1 MLPYPPEQPL
11 ADIQVRKRM
20 GGEEVEGC
28 GHGCQPKMAHMPCH
42 AMPCQHAPCSIRD
55 KPRQWD
61 RKRISRQLFE
71 LFGQVEVQS
80 GTDWRLDC
88 QGASHQG
95 GTDCL
100 TLPGCC
106 LTGGIGTSH
115 LPGVSCHSA
124 RTEGICPCPRAG
136 LT

>member
-1 MLPYPPEQPL
+1 M
-11 ADIQVRKRM
+11 VKRLKDV
-20 GGEEVEGC
+20 G
-28 GHGCQPKMAHMPCH
+28 MAAKDGPH

-55 KPRQWD
+55 KPCQWN
-61 RKRISRQLFE
+61 RKRISRQLFGE
-71 LFGQVEVQS
+71 SEVHS

-106 LTGGIGTSH
+106 LTVDIGTSH
-115 LPGVSCHSA
+115 VPGVSCLDAQRAYA
-124 RTEGICPCPRAG
+124 RVPGQD
-136 LT
+136 